1 MDSET
6 AQACESLVLQWLL
19 LQESV
24 PFALLL
30 QLLEYLDPPDF
41 GGDSLL
47 EIRLTLRR
55 VLEDRN
61 RPTQET
67 LELLDIIKKNCQK
80 ITKLA
85 ELNLYPPPSLYHT
98 VRGRPFGSEQALV
111 SSSA

>member
-1 MDSET
+1 M
-6 AQACESLVLQWLL
+6 LQWLL

-30 QLLEYLDPPDF
+30 QLLEFLDPPDF

-61 RPTQET
+61 RPTQEM
-67 LELLDIIKKNCQK
+67 LELLDIVKKNCQK
-80 ITKLA
+80 IARLA
-85 ELNLYPPPSLYHT
+85 ELNLYPPLSLFHT
-98 VRGRPFGSEQALV
+98 VRGQGDSTV
-111 SSSA
+111 SASLQP

>member
-1 MDSET
+1 MDSDT

-19 LQESV
+19 MQESV

-30 QLLEYLDPPDF
+30 QLLDHLPIPDF

-61 RPTQET
+61 RPTHET
-67 LELLDIIKKNCQK
+67 LELLDIIKRNCHK
-80 ITKLA
+80 IGRLA
-85 ELNLYPPPSLYHT
+85 DLGLHPPVALLHR
-98 VRGRPFGSEQALV
+98 VRPGLHRYVWAL
-111 SSSA
+111 